1 MKAKA
6 FCPGHITGFFEICM
20 SDDEE
25 KSGSR
30 GAGMCISSGATS
42 IVEIKGD
49 KIEVEIDGRKGG
61 EVTEWALRT
70 LTEKGIKAKV
80 ELSLPQ
86 SQGFGMSAAG
96 TLSSAI
102 ALSSLL
108 SISREDAI
116 RAAHV
121 AEVRHSTGLGDVVS
135 SVHGGIEVREE
146 AGLNGKISRI
156 EGGGELVVAVLGD
169 KIKTE
174 DILKNER
181 TADKISEVGRECTDE
196 ILARPTL
203 ENFFLL
209 SRRFAEET
217 GLMNEKVRKAVKEAC
232 KYGTASMCMLG
243 NSVFA
248 MGDTK
253 RIAKVLSKYG
263 KVYTCS
269 VDEKGARVLPY

>member
-30 GAGMCISSGATS
+30 GAGICISHGATS
-42 IVEIKGD
+42 IVEIKGNG
-49 KIEVEIDGRKGG
+49 IEVEINGRKGG
-61 EVTEWALRT
+61 EVTEEALSM
-70 LTEKGIKAKV
+70 LTEKGVRAEV

-96 TLSSAI
+96 TLASTL

-108 SISREDAI
+108 SISRQEAI
-116 RAAHV
+116 RAAHIS
-121 AEVRHSTGLGDVVS
+121 EVKHSTGLGDVVS
-135 SVHGGIEVREE
+135 SVHGGIEIREE

-156 EGGGELVVAVLGD
+156 GGGGEMVVAVLGSEM
-169 KIKTE
+169 KTK

-181 TADKISEVGRECTDE
+181 VADRISESGRECMNE
-196 ILARPTL
+196 IIASPTI
-203 ENFFLL
+203 ENFFFL
-209 SRRFAEET
+209 SRKFAEET
-217 GLMNEKVRKAVKEAC
+217 GLMNEKVKKAVEEAC
-232 KYGTASMCMLG
+232 RHGMASMCMLG

-253 RIAKVLSKYG
+253 KIARVLSKYG
-263 KVYTCS
+263 KVYTCT
-269 VDEKGARVLPY
+269 VDEKGARILQY

>member
-30 GAGMCISSGATS
+30 GAGICISHGATS
-42 IVEIKGD
+42 IVEIKGNG
-49 KIEVEIDGRKGG
+49 IEVEINGRKGG
-61 EVTEWALRT
+61 EVTEEALSM
-70 LTEKGIKAKV
+70 LTEKGVRAEV

-96 TLSSAI
+96 TLASTL

-108 SISREDAI
+108 SISRQEAI
-116 RAAHV
+116 RAAHI

-135 SVHGGIEVREE
+135 SVHGGIEIREE

-156 EGGGELVVAVLGD
+156 GGGGEVVVAVLGSEM
-169 KIKTE
+169 KTK

-181 TADKISEVGRECTDE
+181 VADRISESGRECMNE
-196 ILARPTL
+196 IIASPTI
-203 ENFFLL
+203 ENFFSL

-217 GLMNEKVRKAVKEAC
+217 GLMNEKVKKAVKEAC
-232 KYGTASMCMLG
+232 RHGMASMCMLG

-253 RIAKVLSKYG
+253 KIARVLSKYG
-263 KVYTCS
+263 KVYTCT
-269 VDEKGARVLPY
+269 VDEKGARILPY

>member
-30 GAGMCISSGATS
+30 GAGICISHGATS
-42 IVEIKGD
+42 IVEIKGNG
-49 KIEVEIDGRKGG
+49 IEVEINGRKGG
-61 EVTEWALRT
+61 EVTEEALRM
-70 LTEKGIKAKV
+70 LTEKGVKARI

-96 TLSSAI
+96 TLASTL

-108 SISREDAI
+108 SISRQEAI
-116 RAAHV
+116 RAAHI
-121 AEVRHSTGLGDVVS
+121 AEVKHSTGLGDVVS
-135 SVHGGIEVREE
+135 SVHGGIEIREE
-146 AGLNGKISRI
+146 PGLHGKISRI
-156 EGGGELVVAVLGD
+156 GGGGEVVVAVLGSEM
-169 KIKTE
+169 KTK

-181 TADKISEVGRECTDE
+181 VADRISESGRECMNE
-196 ILARPTL
+196 IFASPTV
-203 ENFFLL
+203 ENFFFL

-217 GLMNEKVRKAVKEAC
+217 GLMNEKVKKAVEEAC
-232 KYGTASMCMLG
+232 RYGMASMCMLG
-243 NSVFA
+243 NSIFA

-253 RIAKVLSKYG
+253 KIARVLSKYG
-263 KVYTCS
+263 KVYTCT
-269 VDEKGARVLPY
+269 VDEKGARILQY